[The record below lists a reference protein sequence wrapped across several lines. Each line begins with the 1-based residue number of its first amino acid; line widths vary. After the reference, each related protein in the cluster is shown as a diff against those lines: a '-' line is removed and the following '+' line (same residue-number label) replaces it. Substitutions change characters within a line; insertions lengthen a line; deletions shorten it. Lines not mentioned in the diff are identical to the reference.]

1 MGKPFQQT
9 GRNFKGEKMNRQG
22 FAKLAIAMAA
32 LYEVLLVVLIFL
44 RPDLPVYSTTIS
56 EWAIG
61 KFSWLM
67 QGAFFTSALG
77 YLFLGLALRGE
88 LKGFW
93 GKAGFIFLFVC
104 FLGTTGVGLFVTDP
118 YPPDLTIL
126 TTLIHTIRGTLA
138 MVLLP
143 IAALLICFNLTHQ
156 EKAVKLIGFIPLV
169 AFAGFMIHL
178 NLYIIPLGKN
188 GVGPDVP
195 IGYPPR
201 ILFFSYHIW
210 LAIIASHQIKT
221 YRNANRNKNY
231 RRKRR
236 TGIVHYPGI

>member
-1 MGKPFQQT
+1 MNSVGFGK
-9 GRNFKGEKMNRQG
+9 M
-22 FAKLAIAMAA
+22 AIAMAV

-61 KFSWLM
+61 KFGWLM

-77 YLFLGLALRGE
+77 YLFLGLALLDE

-93 GKAGFIFLFVC
+93 GKAGLMFLFVC

-118 YPPDLTIL
+118 YPPDLRIT
-126 TTLIHTIRGTLA
+126 TTLIHTICGTLA

-143 IAALLICFNLTHQ
+143 IAALLICFHLAHP

-169 AFAGFMIHL
+169 AFAGFIIHL
-178 NLYIIPLGKN
+178 NLYVIPLGKN
-188 GVGPDVP
+188 GVGPNVP

-210 LAIIASHQIKT
+210 LVIVASRQIKT
-221 YRNANRNKNY
+221 YRNAN
-231 RRKRR
+231 
-236 TGIVHYPGI
+236 